1 MNESELRALFAYDRF
16 AAANGIE
23 LVEVGEGYAM
33 ARMTA
38 EGRHLNGVDVV
49 QGGCLFTLADFAFAA
64 ACNSHG
70 TVAVAIN
77 ASISFVE
84 AGRPGVL
91 TAEARE
97 VAMSPRLSSCTV
109 HVRDAGGTLIAIFQ
123 GMAYRKSQRIAEYLE
138 QTERG

>member
-1 MNESELRALFAYDRF
+1 
-16 AAANGIE
+16 
-23 LVEVGEGYAM
+23 
-33 ARMTA
+33 
-38 EGRHLNGVDVV
+38 
-49 QGGCLFTLADFAFAA
+49 
-64 ACNSHG
+64 
-70 TVAVAIN
+70 VAVAIN